1 MKSAA
6 IFAPALLSVPMKV
19 TPLLMPLVSINTTG
33 IPAARA
39 DSMTLAKAFGS
50 VGAIAIAVTPL
61 VI

>member
-19 TPLLMPLVSINTTG
+19 TPLLMPLVSMKTTG